1 MPASQSS
8 VAKGA
13 DAPGSQRGARS
24 IPAWA
29 KWLLWSVALAVGVGA
44 GTGIAVL
51 SRGTQVRPAAVT
63 PRTPLEPAMT
73 WAKGARR
80 APDFRLT
87 DQNGKPLS
95 LHSLRGRP
103 VLVTFIDPLC
113 RNLCPL
119 EAQVLNDVVRRAAPG
134 DRPTIAAVSVN
145 PWGDAA
151 QNMQQDAAKW
161 KLVPQWRWGIAP
173 RAVLARV
180 WRDYDIG
187 VRVAKRT
194 VAGVTVREIAHT
206 EATYLVDGSGHER
219 AVFVYPF
226 HAADVL
232 RAVRKVGRGA

>member
-1 MPASQSS
+1 M
-8 VAKGA
+8 
-13 DAPGSQRGARS
+13 
-24 IPAWA
+24 
-29 KWLLWSVALAVGVGA
+29 
-44 GTGIAVL
+44 
-51 SRGTQVRPAAVT
+51 
-63 PRTPLEPAMT
+63 
-73 WAKGARR
+73 
-80 APDFRLT
+80 
-87 DQNGKPLS
+87 
-95 LHSLRGRP
+95 
-103 VLVTFIDPLC
+103 
-113 RNLCPL
+113 
-119 EAQVLNDVVRRAAPG
+119 
-134 DRPTIAAVSVN
+134 SVN

-232 RAVRKVGRGA
+232 RASSEGRPRRETAERSGARPPPGSPLANRLRAAAHLADAPSKVRPHDGHVRDARRRTRAPRSRPRRIITTPIPVVTAATRAICEPRPVMARRPLRDVVDRERRRADPILRSQASTAATI